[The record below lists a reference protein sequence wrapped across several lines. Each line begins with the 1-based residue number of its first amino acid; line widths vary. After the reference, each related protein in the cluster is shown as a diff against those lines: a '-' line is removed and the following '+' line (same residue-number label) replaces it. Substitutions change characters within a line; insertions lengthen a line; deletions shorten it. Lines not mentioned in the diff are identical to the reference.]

1 MGKCKFFL
9 NGRGLLG
16 VMLGGFSLQ
25 NLDYWNTDSESIYT
39 LCLIDLAARILGGDW
54 EQFLLV
60 FFPFLIFFGND
71 EDNLNN
77 CDGGGKRLLLP

>member
-1 MGKCKFFL
+1 MENIIFL

-16 VMLGGFSLQ
+16 VLLGGFRLR
-25 NLDYWNTDSESIYT
+25 NLDYWNTDSEIIYV

-60 FFPFLIFFGND
+60 FFLFFDNDKINFLVTAAQ
-71 EDNLNN
+71 
-77 CDGGGKRLLLP
+77 CCCCYV